1 MTAATPTPGR
11 DTGRAQH
18 GDTVRETA
26 LAAAA
31 AGVSVVQIRADG
43 SKAPDGEWK
52 RWQAHRASPAIVA
65 SWYSRPRE
73 GVGIICGA
81 VSGNLECLEF
91 DCRDTY
97 DAFLG
102 LAREAGLEDVIER
115 LETGYVEDTPGGG
128 VHWLY
133 RCEQIGKNA
142 KLAQREK
149 RPEERKEPKD
159 KLKVLIETRAEGGF
173 LVVAPS
179 HGRVHPSGRPY
190 VLRAGGFSTIPIIE
204 PKAREALFALAR
216 SFDEIRAHR
225 KEQTPPAEPRGSG
238 VGDRPGD
245 AFNRSAT
252 WEEILEPHGWARV
265 RTRGDGT
272 TEWRRPGKSDGI
284 SATTGHTEA
293 DTLMVFSTS
302 TLFETVPTSYSKF
315 AAWTLLEHGGDFAA
329 AARALADRG
338 FGSQRGSADTEAE
351 IGDEAAQAEPEGGQT
366 TAGPYSIE
374 CGALTWWKATRDGPS
389 AVKLGNFAAR
399 IVAEEIRD
407 DGAEQAVQLRIEG
420 TLASGRPLRP
430 ASIPAA
436 QFGAMNWTLGAWGAA
451 AIPTAGQGTKDHLR
465 AAIQTLSKE
474 IPQTVIYTC
483 TGWRKIGKRW
493 AYLHAGGAIGADGP
507 VDGIAVDLSGAL
519 TGYVLPAPPEGAE
532 LVAAVRASL
541 ELLDLGVDGVTV
553 PLLAGVARAVI
564 DRADFA
570 LHYSG
575 ATGVWKSE
583 LAALAQSHFGA
594 GFSGRNLPGSWS
606 STENALEGLAFSAKD
621 ALLVVDDFAP
631 RGSTQDIARMHR
643 AAERLIRAAG
653 NASARGRMRADLSL
667 RPPKPPRGLILSTG
681 EDLPPGHSLRARMVI
696 VEVLAGDIDGGRLT
710 RAQEHARRGTFAAA
724 LAGFIRWLVPRL
736 EKERERL
743 AEAVL
748 TWRARGGAHRR
759 TPDTL
764 ANLAAGIDA
773 YLRFGAEI
781 NAIPD
786 AEREALGARVE
797 RALLALGEAQAEH
810 LRSEEPTVRFLE
822 LLRAAITSGDA
833 HLASARD
840 EGCPCDDGARA
851 WGWDVT
857 WTGSGENEAR
867 IARPHGRRIGWV
879 REALGGLDV
888 YLSPGPAYRVAQE
901 YASRQGW
908 AVATGERTLWRRL
921 AEAGLLAASDDG
933 RHTRTVRVG
942 SRTEKVLH
950 LRTGALLSPS
960 IGNIGN
966 IGNREAEDAGE
977 RSSRSPE
984 ADSVPDPVPDNGP
997 EREQHRE
1004 QNCPEDAGERS
1015 AEALFPL
1022 FPLSP
1027 ILGGEREPVRE
1038 ADPLADVE
1046 VF

>member
-1 MTAATPTPGR
+1 MTAPSPTPER
-11 DTGRAQH
+11 VTGSEQH

-31 AGVSVVQIRADG
+31 AGVSVVCVRADG
-43 SKAPDGEWK
+43 SKTPEGSWK
-52 RWQAHRASPAIVA
+52 RWQAERASSAIVA

-81 VSGNLECLEF
+81 VSGNLEALEF

-133 RCEQIGKNA
+133 WCEQIGGNA

-149 RPEERKEPKD
+149 RPEERKDPED
-159 KLKVLIETRAEGGF
+159 RLKTLIETRGEGGF

-190 VLRAGGFSTIPIIE
+190 VLRAGGFSTIPTIE
-204 PKAREALFALAR
+204 PKAREKLFALAR
-216 SFDEIRAHR
+216 SFDEMRAHR
-225 KEQTPPAEPRGSG
+225 KEQTPPAEPRDSG
-238 VGDRPGD
+238 AGDRPGD
-245 AFNRSAT
+245 AFNRAAT

-265 RTRGDGT
+265 RTRGNGT
-272 TEWRRPGKSDGI
+272 TEWRRPGKTDGI
-284 SATTGHTEA
+284 SATTGHTA
-293 DTLMVFSTS
+293 SDTLMVFSTS
-302 TLFETVPTSYSKF
+302 TPFETVPASYSKF
-315 AAWTLLEHGGDFAA
+315 ASWTLLEHGGDFKAA
-329 AARALADRG
+329 TRALVDRG
-338 FGSQRGSADTEAE
+338 LGSKRGSA
-351 IGDEAAQAEPEGGQT
+351 GSEPVAEGGQT

-374 CGALTWWKATRDGPS
+374 SGALTWWKATRDGPS
-389 AVKLGNFAAR
+389 PVKLGNFDAR

-407 DGAEQAVQLRIEG
+407 DGAEQAVQLRIDG
-420 TLASGRPLRP
+420 TLASGRPLRA

-436 QFGAMNWTLGAWGAA
+436 QFGAMNWMLGAWGAA
-451 AIPTAGQGTKDHLR
+451 AIPTAGQGMKDHLR
-465 AAIQTLSKE
+465 AAIQTLSGE
-474 IPQTVIYTC
+474 IPQTMIYTC
-483 TGWRKIGKRW
+483 TGWRKIGERW
-493 AYLHAGGAIGADGP
+493 AYLHAAGAIGPDGP
-507 VDGIAVDLSGAL
+507 VDGVAVDLSGPL
-519 TGYVLPAPPEGAE
+519 TGYVLPAPPEGAG

-541 ELLDLGVDGVTV
+541 ELLDLGTDGVTV
-553 PLLAGVARAVI
+553 PLLAGVARSVI

-631 RGSTQDIARMHR
+631 RGSTQDVARMYR

-696 VEVLAGDIDGGRLT
+696 VEVRAGDIDGGRLT
-710 RAQEHARRGTFAAA
+710 RAQGHAKRGTFAAA
-724 LAGFIRWLVPRL
+724 LASFIRWLASRL
-736 EKERERL
+736 EKERERC

-748 TWRARGGAHRR
+748 TWRARGGEHRR

-764 ANLAAGIDA
+764 ANLSAGIDTF
-773 YLRFGAEI
+773 LRFAAEA
-781 NAIPD
+781 NAITD
-786 AEREALGARVE
+786 AEHDALGQRVE

-810 LRSEEPTVRFLE
+810 LRTEEPTVRFLE

-851 WGWDVT
+851 WGWDVVYA
-857 WTGSGENEAR
+857 GHGEDETR
-867 IARPHGRRIGWV
+867 TARPHGRRIGWI
-879 REALGGLDV
+879 REALGGWDV

-908 AVATGERTLWRRL
+908 AVAIGERTLWRRL
-921 AEAGLLAASDDG
+921 ADAGLLAASDDG

-950 LRTGALLSPS
+950 LRPGSLLSPS
-960 IGNIGN
+960 NGDIGNN
-966 IGNREAEDAGE
+966 GNRKAEDAGE

-984 ADSVPDPVPDNGP
+984 ADSVPDVVPDPGGY
-997 EREQHRE
+997 REQDRE
-1004 QNCPEDAGERS
+1004 RNGPEDAGKRS
-1015 AEALFPL
+1015 GEALSPL

-1046 VF
+1046 RF